1 MAKMV
6 LYKGRPQDIEGR
18 TEKEIRAYDFLD
30 SLGIE
35 YDRVDHDVAMTMDDC
50 AEIDKVLG
58 SDTCKNLFLCNRQQT
73 DFYLLLMPASKPF
86 KTKDISAQLGT
97 ARLSFASEEQMVKYL
112 GVTPGSAT
120 VLGLMNDTDREVTL
134 VIDED
139 VLKGESIGCH
149 PCMNTSSIKIKTSD
163 MIEKIIP
170 AMKHTYIKVKL

>member
-6 LYKGRPQDIEGR
+6 LYKGRPEDTEGR
-18 TEKEIRAYDFLD
+18 EAKELRTYDFLD

-58 SDTCKNLFLCNRQQT
+58 GDTCKNLFLCNRQQT

-163 MIEKIIP
+163 MIQKVIP
-170 AMKHTYIKVKL
+170 AMKHTYITVKL

>member
-6 LYKGRPQDIEGR
+6 LYKGRPEDTDGR
-18 TEKEIRAYDFLD
+18 ETKEIKVYDFLD
-30 SLGIE
+30 SLGVE
-35 YDRVDHDVAMTMDDC
+35 YDRVDHDVAMTMEDC

-120 VLGLMNDTDREVTL
+120 VLGLMNDKDREVNL

-139 VLKGESIGCH
+139 VLRGDSVGCH
-149 PCMNTSSIKIKTSD
+149 PCMNTSSIKIKTAD
-163 MIEKIIP
+163 MIQKVIP
-170 AMKHTYIKVKL
+170 ATKHTYRTVKL

>member
-6 LYKGRPQDIEGR
+6 LYKGRPEDTEGR
-18 TEKEIRAYDFLD
+18 EAKEIKAYDFLD
-30 SLGIE
+30 SLGVE
-35 YDRVDHDVAMTMDDC
+35 YDRVDHDVAMTMEDC

-120 VLGLMNDTDREVTL
+120 VLGLVNDTDREVTL

-163 MIEKIIP
+163 MIQKVIP
-170 AMKHTYIKVKL
+170 AMKHTYVTVKL

>member
-1 MAKMV
+1 
-6 LYKGRPQDIEGR
+6 
-18 TEKEIRAYDFLD
+18 
-30 SLGIE
+30 
-35 YDRVDHDVAMTMDDC
+35 
-50 AEIDKVLG
+50 
-58 SDTCKNLFLCNRQQT
+58 
-73 DFYLLLMPASKPF
+73 MPASKPF

-163 MIEKIIP
+163 MIQKVIP
-170 AMKHTYIKVKL
+170 AMKHTYITVKL